1 MAAETQDGVE
11 LRNSVDNT
19 SAEAGLKQ
27 LESAAAETARKIS
40 DNAAKETAR
49 AERIEEAAERSR
61 ESRLRRRVAIGLALG
76 TAAADAGGQALRSAG
91 YNEAGSALSGAAE
104 EARKLGTMLS
114 PLGHKAAALGA
125 LFGAAAGAVKG
136 YVNAHAEAVKRLNEI
151 TQSLKDAGAA
161 RAIEESHLTTPEQKA
176 EYQHAARVRMDDL
189 RIKLDKGAT
198 ITETDVT
205 DAARWDANL
214 ARELLARN
222 KEQNGGRLAEP
233 LAPLEQLYSGDGLK
247 RLRRYAK
254 WYDEQV
260 AAAANAGKMPG
271 RVFLRRRDMAHS
283 QLEQVEALGPEI
295 LKTARRGTG
304 YDKEADRVYAE
315 LHKPADETESLSGS
329 KAEEEEPPRGSLLS
343 AKSDSLS
350 AAGIGYTGNPMQ
362 TTENLLRE
370 IRDDARRA
378 ARNPAIGVLT
388 A

>member
-61 ESRLRRRVAIGLALG
+61 ESRLRRRVTIGLALG
-76 TAAADAGGQALRSAG
+76 TAAADAGGQLLRNAG
-91 YNEAGSALSGAAE
+91 NETAGQMLSGAAE

-114 PLGHKAAALGA
+114 PLGHKAALLGTM
-125 LFGAAAGAVKG
+125 LGAAAGAVKG

-151 TQSLKDAGAA
+151 TQNLKDAGAA

-214 ARELLARN
+214 ARERWSSCS
-222 KEQNGGRLAEP
+222 R
-233 LAPLEQLYSGDGLK
+233 
-247 RLRRYAK
+247 
-254 WYDEQV
+254 
-260 AAAANAGKMPG
+260 AAA
-271 RVFLRRRDMAHS
+271 
-283 QLEQVEALGPEI
+283 
-295 LKTARRGTG
+295 
-304 YDKEADRVYAE
+304 
-315 LHKPADETESLSGS
+315 
-329 KAEEEEPPRGSLLS
+329 
-343 AKSDSLS
+343 
-350 AAGIGYTGNPMQ
+350 
-362 TTENLLRE
+362 
-370 IRDDARRA
+370 
-378 ARNPAIGVLT
+378 
-388 A
+388 